1 MTKKELQL
9 WKEYCGEI
17 DAENQEISTFNQK
30 MFDRAYAKVQRRFLW
45 MTWEECRI
53 PLFPTFQREWYEKTY
68 EGFLNWRV
76 SNDK

>member
-9 WKEYCGEI
+9 WKEYREHMEGLNAGIANRNSERMK
-17 DAENQEISTFNQK
+17 EWRLISPGLFSK
-30 MFDRAYAKVQRRFLW
+30 MPPP
-45 MTWEECRI
+45 
-53 PLFPTFQREWYEKTY
+53 PLLTAGYKATY